1 MTVRRSGKIETFG
14 ELGTL
19 KACLNDLMAILAL
32 PALWTGRTQDH
43 VLRTLL
49 DAVRHVL
56 ELDFVYAHL
65 HLSTDRQVEMIQV
78 ADDANSKRRDRLNN
92 ALKRWLNRDPAT
104 RPCVL
109 DEPDD
114 DKLALASFRL
124 GDDDRTDVLV
134 AGSRRSGFPNESE
147 RLLLSV
153 AADQA
158 TIGLREAQL
167 SDEQRRVAR
176 ELDLQM
182 SRREGELEI
191 AAVELKKENEQRRA
205 AEQALRSVE
214 AQLSNAA
221 RAAAAAEQA
230 RISELAELRKHYA
243 RLTPRERQVLPF
255 VVAGQLSKQTAAELG
270 TSEITIRVHRGHI
283 MRKMHAR
290 SLAELIRM
298 ADKLEV
304 R

>member
-1 MTVRRSGKIETFG
+1 M
-14 ELGTL
+14 
-19 KACLNDLMAILAL
+19 
-32 PALWTGRTQDH
+32 RTC
-43 VLRTLL
+43 
-49 DAVRHVL
+49 
-56 ELDFVYAHL
+56 Y
-65 HLSTDRQVEMIQV
+65 LSTDHQVEMIRV
-78 ADDANSKRRDRLNN
+78 ADGGNPKHRDHINN
-92 ALKRWLNRDPAT
+92 ALKRWRKKDPAM

-109 DEPDD
+109 NDGEDG
-114 DKLALASFRL
+114 KLALASFRL
-124 GDDDRTDVLV
+124 GRDDRTDVLV

-158 TIGLREAQL
+158 TMGLREAQL
-167 SDEQRRVAR
+167 LDEQRRAAQ
-176 ELDLQM
+176 ELDLQIC
-182 SRREGELEI
+182 RRKGELEI
-191 AAVELKKENEQRRA
+191 AAGEPKKESEQRRA

-214 AQLSNAA
+214 AHLSNAA

-230 RISELAELRKHYA
+230 TRSELAELRKHYA

-255 VVAGQLSKQTAAELG
+255 VVAGQLCKQTAAELG